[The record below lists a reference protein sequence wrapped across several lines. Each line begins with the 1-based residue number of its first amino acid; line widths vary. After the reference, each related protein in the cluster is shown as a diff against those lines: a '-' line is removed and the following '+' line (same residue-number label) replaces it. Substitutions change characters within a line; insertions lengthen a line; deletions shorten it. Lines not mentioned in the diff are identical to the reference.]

1 MEPLRAAVYCRIST
15 DEDRQQSSLEY
26 QKKNYESYIQTRPNY
41 IFSGMYVDAASGK
54 NCRKRL
60 QFRKMIQ
67 DCRKGKIDIIFTKSI
82 SRFARNS
89 LDFLTTIRE
98 LKALGVDV
106 CFETEKILLSK
117 ERNEFR
123 MTTFA
128 AVAQEESFMKSRSI
142 KWALNVGFTTGTSK
156 LANRP
161 CYGYINDDNGNLV
174 IDTDK
179 AETIKKIF
187 RLYLDGYSLSGIAK
201 ELHRLGILSPT
212 GKETWTVCTIDKIL
226 SNEKYVGI
234 VLLQKT
240 YVSDVLKGIQVK
252 NNGERTRY
260 LYENNHIGIITQ
272 TTFDAVQGE
281 KKRRSNCTTNEK
293 GKQQRNRTRYSSG
306 NSLSGKIQCAECGR
320 NFRRITTHSREIVW
334 RCASRVEGSKECDA
348 KTIKQSDI
356 DVALKKRFGEDYNKE
371 EIFQEIKSILIEG
384 SIVKTITTEKHH

>member
-1 MEPLRAAVYCRIST
+1 M
-15 DEDRQQSSLEY
+15 
-26 QKKNYESYIQTRPNY
+26 
-41 IFSGMYVDAASGK
+41 
-54 NCRKRL
+54 
-60 QFRKMIQ
+60 
-67 DCRKGKIDIIFTKSI
+67 
-82 SRFARNS
+82 
-89 LDFLTTIRE
+89 
-98 LKALGVDV
+98 
-106 CFETEKILLSK
+106 
-117 ERNEFR
+117 
-123 MTTFA
+123 
-128 AVAQEESFMKSRSI
+128 
-142 KWALNVGFTTGTSK
+142 
-156 LANRP
+156 
-161 CYGYINDDNGNLV
+161 
-174 IDTDK
+174 
-179 AETIKKIF
+179 
-187 RLYLDGYSLSGIAK
+187 
-201 ELHRLGILSPT
+201 
-212 GKETWTVCTIDKIL
+212 CTIDKIL

-356 DVALKKRFGEDYNKE
+356 DVALKKRFGENYNKE